1 MEKNAFGKYM
11 TLYFYFLVFFLPLVF
26 VQRCEDAYY
35 LPKFALLAGALQFYI
50 PLLSNARRLK
60 FNLVDYSA
68 FIFIILFAAGT
79 TFAPFKNMAFMRL
92 AEWVAVLGA
101 FFYARHFMKP
111 QEIKRALL
119 LMLLSSFFVALYAFM
134 QALNMDLSGWL
145 TNFSGRAFS
154 SLGNPDFLGGFL
166 VIVIPAALY
175 LSRGMGREKI
185 STALFS
191 FLIITLLLSQTR
203 SSIAAFAASF
213 VIIIFM
219 FPGYF
224 KKNYVFLIIG
234 TAAVVVLIL
243 LTGSGAALISRFSA
257 AASSANPDLQG
268 RFDMWQTGLNMFVQN
283 SLVGTGAG
291 SVKNVYCAYA
301 AAGPYLETDHLHN
314 DFIEVAAE
322 SGVFVWAAFMT
333 FMGSLLYQL
342 IKRKDTLSKIGIAV
356 FTAMCVQAVFNFPF
370 FILDSKLYFFVIMGL
385 ALNRVELITNPILRQ
400 AQEPSRILKE
410 GLLAAVVGLVMVV
423 IFLRLFAGS
432 AYLNTAINSG
442 RNSQAALYSL
452 ERAEKSYYDSK
463 LFYYFVSPLNDL
475 GRPDKALEYSKKYME
490 SSPCSKNGYMQYS
503 INMAE
508 KGSLQ
513 EAVEAIDKYLKMY
526 PTDKDALNNKGR
538 MLYMAGRTAEAVEL
552 YKDMVAKYPTDEIA
566 HNNLYGIY
574 YNGKMYKEAEMEK
587 ARWERMGRR

>member
-1 MEKNAFGKYM
+1 MEKNVFGKYM
-11 TLYFYFLVFFLPLVF
+11 TLYFYFIVFFLPLVF
-26 VQRCEDAYY
+26 VQKCEDAYY
-35 LPKFALLAGALQFYI
+35 LPKFALLAGAIQFYI
-50 PLLSNARRLK
+50 PLLFNARRLK

-68 FIFIILFAAGT
+68 LIFFVLFAMEILFI
-79 TFAPFKNMAFMRL
+79 PFKNMAYMRL
-92 AEWVAVLGA
+92 AEWSAVLGA

-166 VIVIPAALY
+166 VLAIPVSLY
-175 LSRGMGREKI
+175 LSRGMGREKT

-224 KKNYVFLIIG
+224 KKNYIFLIMG
-234 TAAVVVLIL
+234 AAAAVVLIL
-243 LTGSGAALISRFSA
+243 ITGSGAALISRFSA
-257 AASSANPDLQG
+257 AATSANPDLQG
-268 RFDMWQTGLNMFVQN
+268 RFDMWQTGLNMFVHN
-283 SLVGTGAG
+283 PLIGTGAG

-301 AAGPYLETDHLHN
+301 NAGTYLETDHLHN
-314 DFIEVAAE
+314 DFIEIAAE
-322 SGVFVWAAFMT
+322 SGVFVWAAFMV
-333 FMGSLLYQL
+333 FLCSVFYALL
-342 IKRKDTLSKIGIAV
+342 KRKDTLSKIGIAV
-356 FTAMCVQAVFNFPF
+356 FAAMCVQAFFNFPF
-370 FILDSKLYFFVIMGL
+370 FVLDSKLYFFAIIGL
-385 ALNRVELITNPILRQ
+385 ALNRQDASQIQN
-400 AQEPSRILKE
+400 KG
-410 GLLAAVVGLVMVV
+410 GLFAGLVGLVMVV
-423 IFLRLFAGS
+423 IILRLFVGSLYLNAGINSTKNSQTALHYLEKAEKYYYDAKPLYYFAPPNTYAGS
-432 AYLNTAINSG
+432 PENAV
-442 RNSQAALYSL
+442 
-452 ERAEKSYYDSK
+452 K
-463 LFYYFVSPLNDL
+463 
-475 GRPDKALEYSKKYME
+475 YSKKYME
-490 SSPCSKNGYMQYS
+490 AFPCSKNGYMQHS

-508 KGSLQ
+508 KGSLN
-513 EAVEAIDKYLKMY
+513 EAMDTLDSFLKMY

-574 YNGKMYKEAEMEK
+574 YNGKMFKEAQLEK
-587 ARWERMGRR
+587 DRWELKGK